1 MSRKMLSLAL
11 LAAVGLPLVVGC
23 QFLLLR
29 ICVKND
35 TPYFLDEFTVKAS
48 GDLTYPDGD
57 LKNLPPGA
65 AGTVRRLPAGT
76 YDLRAQFDVADE
88 SVCEDTVE
96 LLSVELE
103 NTNLCVTYELQ
114 STINRG
120 ECDQEIYATLDYTL

>member
-57 LKNLPPGA
+57 LKNLPPGPPVRCA
-65 AGTVRRLPAGT
+65 AYPQARMTFGH
-76 YDLRAQFDVADE
+76 
-88 SVCEDTVE
+88 
-96 LLSVELE
+96 
-103 NTNLCVTYELQ
+103 N
-114 STINRG
+114 STWLTKASAKTR
-120 ECDQEIYATLDYTL
+120 